1 MRAIHHS
8 LARAN
13 GRGSAGQCPAGTC
26 AKTPA
31 ARESGASSRRSL
43 DGANHPGG
51 DHFPDV
57 TAQLSNRLLRA
68 ELAQLREAARD
79 YYVRSDLNHLD
90 RDSMEAADRL
100 VRLLG
105 HAELVA

>member
-8 LARAN
+8 LTRAN
-13 GRGSAGQCPAGTC
+13 GWGSAGQCPATPS

-31 ARESGASSRRSL
+31 ARASDASSRRSPS
-43 DGANHPGG
+43 GANRTG
-51 DHFPDV
+51 DVPCADV
-57 TAQLSNRLLRA
+57 TVQLQNRLLRA
-68 ELAQLREAARD
+68 ELAQLRNAARD
-79 YYVRSDLNHLD
+79 YYTRSDLNHLD

-100 VRLLG
+100 VRLLA